1 MIFVPSEFQSVSTI
15 PIKIGLN
22 QALEVEGELKRHLSP
37 LTVKKLLEVFP
48 IYGRINNYEDRF
60 IYIQVG
66 LQIGSE
72 KPVNT
77 FKKGDLAF
85 SPLGNFICIFLDD
98 ALLSQKM
105 NLLGRITSGNIDIL
119 RSFRVGDYL
128 SIEKSLN

>member
-1 MIFVPSEFQSVSTI
+1 MSAEFQSVSTI

-48 IYGRINNYEDRF
+48 IYGRINSYEGRF

-77 FKKGDLAF
+77 FKKGDIPPF
-85 SPLGNFICIFLDD
+85 WDGHSTE
-98 ALLSQKM
+98 
-105 NLLGRITSGNIDIL
+105 RILEHCL
-119 RSFRVGDYL
+119 RIL
-128 SIEKSLN
+128 SIRQPA

>member
-15 PIKIGLN
+15 PIKISSN
-22 QALEVEGELKRHLSP
+22 QALELEGELKRHLSP
-37 LTVKKLLEVFP
+37 LTVNKLLGIFP
-48 IYGRINNYEDRF
+48 IYGRINSYEGRF

-72 KPVNT
+72 KPLNT

-85 SPLGNFICIFLDD
+85 SPLGNFICIFLGD
-98 ALLSQKM
+98 ALLNQKM

-119 RSFRVGDYL
+119 QSFRVGDNL
-128 SIEKSLN
+128 RIERSLK